1 MKSSLRLKITSL
13 LTFLIVVTIFL
24 TWFINGTFLDD
35 YYLYSK
41 MKTLNEVYVKV
52 RDIYEKSDNLVA
64 LSEEEILQIDRLAS
78 VNNVSIYVNVWFG
91 DGLVMS
97 YPSHQTVG
105 NRELSKNKS
114 ILFEYQFG
122 VSRKE
127 ILQDTDDYGIYR
139 LYDSNDEVNYIDLF
153 GSIGKDKII
162 IARSNFDDIQESV
175 MIANKFLAYIGSIAV
190 VLGIIMMLL
199 ISKRFTKPI
208 LDLAGIAKRMSE
220 LDFDVK
226 YQVKSK
232 DEIGV
237 LGNSINTLSE
247 RLQNTI
253 LELKQAN
260 NELLTDIQ
268 QKSEIDEMR
277 KEFLSNVTHE
287 LKTPLA
293 LIQGY
298 AEGLKENI
306 NEDEESR
313 NFYCDVIIDEADK
326 MNQMVKK
333 LLSLNELEFGKNI
346 VSFERFD
353 IVALIHSVI
362 GASEI
367 LLKQKG
373 IRIYFEASEPVYVW
387 SDEYLVEQVVSNYI
401 SNAINHVKGSNIIE
415 IKLIQREDVVRVAV
429 YNTGD
434 NIPEEEL
441 DKLWIK
447 FYKVDK
453 ARTREYGGSGI
464 GLSIVKAIMNSLN
477 RDCGVINR
485 PQGVEFWFEVDTK
498 I

>member
-175 MIANKFLAYIGSIAV
+175 MIAIKDAKKNV
-190 VLGIIMMLL
+190 
-199 ISKRFTKPI
+199 R
-208 LDLAGIAKRMSE
+208 AG
-220 LDFDVK
+220 F
-226 YQVKSK
+226 
-232 DEIGV
+232 
-237 LGNSINTLSE
+237 
-247 RLQNTI
+247 
-253 LELKQAN
+253 
-260 NELLTDIQ
+260 
-268 QKSEIDEMR
+268 
-277 KEFLSNVTHE
+277 
-287 LKTPLA
+287 
-293 LIQGY
+293 
-298 AEGLKENI
+298 
-306 NEDEESR
+306 
-313 NFYCDVIIDEADK
+313 
-326 MNQMVKK
+326 
-333 LLSLNELEFGKNI
+333 
-346 VSFERFD
+346 
-353 IVALIHSVI
+353 
-362 GASEI
+362 
-367 LLKQKG
+367 
-373 IRIYFEASEPVYVW
+373 
-387 SDEYLVEQVVSNYI
+387 
-401 SNAINHVKGSNIIE
+401 
-415 IKLIQREDVVRVAV
+415 
-429 YNTGD
+429 
-434 NIPEEEL
+434 
-441 DKLWIK
+441 
-447 FYKVDK
+447 
-453 ARTREYGGSGI
+453 
-464 GLSIVKAIMNSLN
+464 
-477 RDCGVINR
+477 
-485 PQGVEFWFEVDTK
+485 
-498 I
+498 

>member
-208 LDLAGIAKRMSE
+208 LDLAGIAKECQSW
-220 LDFDVK
+220 
-226 YQVKSK
+226 
-232 DEIGV
+232 
-237 LGNSINTLSE
+237 
-247 RLQNTI
+247 I
-253 LELKQAN
+253 L
-260 NELLTDIQ
+260 
-268 QKSEIDEMR
+268 M
-277 KEFLSNVTHE
+277 
-287 LKTPLA
+287 
-293 LIQGY
+293 
-298 AEGLKENI
+298 
-306 NEDEESR
+306 
-313 NFYCDVIIDEADK
+313 
-326 MNQMVKK
+326 
-333 LLSLNELEFGKNI
+333 
-346 VSFERFD
+346 
-353 IVALIHSVI
+353 
-362 GASEI
+362 
-367 LLKQKG
+367 
-373 IRIYFEASEPVYVW
+373 
-387 SDEYLVEQVVSNYI
+387 
-401 SNAINHVKGSNIIE
+401 
-415 IKLIQREDVVRVAV
+415 
-429 YNTGD
+429 
-434 NIPEEEL
+434 
-441 DKLWIK
+441 
-447 FYKVDK
+447 
-453 ARTREYGGSGI
+453 
-464 GLSIVKAIMNSLN
+464 
-477 RDCGVINR
+477 
-485 PQGVEFWFEVDTK
+485 
-498 I
+498 